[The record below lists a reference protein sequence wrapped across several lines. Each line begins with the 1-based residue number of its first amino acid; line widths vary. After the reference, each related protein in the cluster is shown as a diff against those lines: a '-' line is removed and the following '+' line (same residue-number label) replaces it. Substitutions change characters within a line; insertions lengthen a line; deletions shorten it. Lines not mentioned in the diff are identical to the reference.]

1 MSFEDPRDVPVEID
15 TISGD
20 EDVNIQFTHEQPDII
35 VDSSS
40 RFVEH
45 EILGG
50 TTVRQKVGENPD
62 QVEISGVC
70 IQSEANDI
78 DKLKKTN
85 FVELISHR
93 RNLDSAQVVDT
104 NTEPFEP
111 GGAIDDKNQEML
123 YFFTIQLVEA

>member
-20 EDVNIQFTHEQPDII
+20 EDVNIQFTYEQPDII

-70 IQSEANDI
+70 LQSEANDI
-78 DKLKKTN
+78 DRLKKTN

-111 GGAIDDKNQEML
+111 GGAIDDKNREML

>member
-20 EDVNIQFTHEQPDII
+20 EDVNIQFTYEQPDII

-70 IQSEANDI
+70 LQSEANQI